1 MQQTLVMWLDPSN
14 LPAKDMPVARWPDR
28 SREGNDALPLPT
40 QTPPRSRGDG
50 LEMSALQ
57 GGPLAIVNDRSLD
70 FEAGDFTVVV
80 VARLA
85 ASPPSCLFAKAVFDR
100 MNPRGVVLGWTY
112 STELG
117 RTIYRA
123 AINSTVLATPAAGL
137 GDLAPR
143 VFALRRSGEA
153 AEARV
158 NGDQTAIAVIPR
170 DQTVSTMDDSYLG
183 SCGPTAAPIAVLHA
197 AIAFRGALPAADL
210 RRVEAFLMG
219 SFPPVA
225 P

>member
-1 MQQTLVMWLDPSN
+1 MWLDPSG

-28 SREGNDALPLPT
+28 SKEANDAFPLPA

-57 GGPLAIVNDRSLD
+57 GGGPLVIANDRSLD

-85 ASPPSCLFAKAVFDR
+85 AAPPSCLFAKAVFDR

-123 AINSTVLATPAAGL
+123 AINSTILATPAAGL

-158 NGDQTAIAVIPR
+158 NGDQTAVAVIPR
-170 DQTVSTMDDSYLG
+170 DQTVSTSDDAYLG

-219 SFPPVA
+219 SFLPSPRSR
-225 P
+225 PH